1 MNDARTRLW
10 LRRAFFVCVALA
22 FVMAL
27 VPQAPSL
34 PLKHGSKV
42 EHMLA
47 FLTLGALAAAGWRER
62 SALAIFAVLAILGG
76 ALESF
81 QAIPAL
87 NRDAEWLDWIAD
99 MAAAIIAIVLV
110 RWLFPRL

>member
-10 LRRAFFVCVALA
+10 LRRAFFVCAAFA

-27 VPQAPSL
+27 LPRAPAL
-34 PLKHGSKV
+34 PLEQGDKV
-42 EHMLA
+42 MHMLA

-62 SALAIFAVLAILGG
+62 SALAIFAALASLGG
-76 ALESF
+76 AIESF